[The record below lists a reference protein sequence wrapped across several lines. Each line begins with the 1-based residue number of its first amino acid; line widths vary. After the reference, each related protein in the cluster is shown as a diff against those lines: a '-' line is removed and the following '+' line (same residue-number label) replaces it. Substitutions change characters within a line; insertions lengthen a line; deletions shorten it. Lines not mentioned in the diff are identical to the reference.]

1 MKLFTRRTLVPAFL
15 VLAVLAAFALY
26 LFQPW
31 KLFTNTTVDESLPTA
46 APSAS
51 APEQPG
57 AAAESPEAAP
67 ESPAAGPQELARG
80 SFVSHEHSTSGTA
93 KTVRLADGGQVL
105 RFEDLKTDEGPDV
118 RVYLSKR
125 SAQDV
130 EAGLGD
136 GAVQLAGL
144 KGNLGN
150 QNYVVPA
157 GTDLSGFKSAV
168 IWCKRFSVSFGA
180 ADLVAVRGV

>member
-1 MKLFTRRTLVPAFL
+1 MKLFTRRTVVPAFL
-15 VLAVLAAFALY
+15 VVAVLVAFGLY

-31 KLFTNTTVDESLPTA
+31 KLFTNTTVDESLPTVV
-46 APSAS
+46 PSAS
-51 APEQPG
+51 APERPG
-57 AAAESPEAAP
+57 AATD
-67 ESPAAGPQELARG
+67 SPAAAGPVELARG
-80 SFVSHEHSTSGTA
+80 DFVSHEHSTSGTA
-93 KTVRLADGGQVL
+93 TTVRLADGGQVL

-125 SAQDV
+125 SARDV
-130 EAGLGD
+130 EDGLGD
-136 GAVQLAGL
+136 GAVQLAHL

-180 ADLVAVRGV
+180 ADLVQAKGA